1 VGPDGAA
8 QCPFEHTFEQ
18 QSSASVHGALVALQG
33 TAHLPLVQLAPTQ
46 QSLSIAQLMVS
57 A

>member
-8 QCPFEHTFEQ
+8 HFPFEHTFEQ
-18 QSSASVHGALVALQG
+18 QSSASVHEALAALQG
-33 TAHLPLVQLAPTQ
+33 TAHLPLAQLAPTQ
-46 QSLSIAQLMVS
+46 QSLSIAQIIVT